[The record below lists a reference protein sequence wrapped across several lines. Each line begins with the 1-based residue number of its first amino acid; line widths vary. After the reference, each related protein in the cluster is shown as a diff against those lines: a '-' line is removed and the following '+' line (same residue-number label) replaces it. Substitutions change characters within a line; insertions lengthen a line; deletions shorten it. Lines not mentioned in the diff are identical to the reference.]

1 MESNMSRTLGIIG
14 AGAVG
19 QTVARL
25 AIAGGWNVVL
35 SNSRGPRSLTDLVTE
50 LGPKARAATVAEA
63 AIAGDLVV
71 AAVPLIAHAQ
81 LPKRELAGKIVIDT
95 MNYTVERDGHLPEL
109 DSNELTSS
117 GMTQRHL
124 ADSRVVKAFNNITTD
139 HLAALPRPKDVA
151 DRNALPIAGD
161 DTEAKKEAG
170 ALLSDLGFDAVD
182 VGDLGQSWRFGP
194 NTALYALVY
203 AGEEMPEGLY
213 GPEVLQWFL
222 GTPGG
227 PVPAGQVARLAAEA
241 VRGRA
246 DVFFDD

>member
-1 MESNMSRTLGIIG
+1 MSRTLGIIG

-35 SNSRGPRSLTDLVTE
+35 SNSRGPQSLTDLVAG
-50 LGPKARAATVAEA
+50 LGPNARAATAAEA
-63 AIAGDLVV
+63 AAAGDIVV
-71 AAVPLIAHAQ
+71 AAVPLIAHTH
-81 LPKRELAGKIVIDT
+81 LPKRESAGKIVIDT

-117 GMTQRHL
+117 GMVQRHL

-139 HLAALPRPKDVA
+139 HVAALPRPKDVA
-151 DRNALPIAGD
+151 DRTALPIAGD
-161 DTEAKKEAG
+161 DTEAKKETG
-170 ALLSDLGFDAVD
+170 ALLEDLGFDAVD
-182 VGDLGQSWRFGP
+182 VGDLEESWRLGP

-203 AGEEMPEGLY
+203 AGEEMPEGLQ
-213 GPEVLQWFL
+213 GPEILKWFL

-227 PVPAGQVARLAAEA
+227 AVSAAQIARLAAEA

>member
-1 MESNMSRTLGIIG
+1 MSRILGVIG

-25 AIAGGWNVVL
+25 AILGGWQVVL
-35 SNSRGPRSLTDLVTE
+35 SNSRGPQSLADQVAR
-50 LGPKARAATVAEA
+50 LGPRARAATSTEA
-63 AIAGDLVV
+63 AAVGDIVV
-71 AAVPLIAHAQ
+71 AATPLIAHTR
-81 LPKRELAGKIVIDT
+81 LPQRELAGKVVIDT

-117 GMTQRHL
+117 GMVQRHL

-139 HLAALPRPKDVA
+139 HLAALPRPKGVTA
-151 DRNALPIAGD
+151 RTALPIAGD
-161 DTEAKKEAG
+161 DTGAKKEAE
-170 ALLSDLGFDAVD
+170 ALLDDLGFDAVD
-182 VGDLGQSWRFGP
+182 VGGLEESWRFGP

-203 AGEEMPEGLY
+203 AGEEMPEGLH
-213 GPEVLQWFL
+213 GSEVLQWFL

-227 PVPAGQVARLAAEA
+227 PVSAAQVARLAAEA

-246 DVFFDD
+246 DVFFDV